1 MSGLLSKLRTL
12 LPFANKTNESV
23 EPAMLLLVGLGNPG
37 DQYKGN
43 RHNVG
48 FMAIDAIASMHNFG
62 PWKTKF
68 QGKISEGFI
77 TDANGERVK
86 TLLLKPT
93 TFYND
98 SGRSVGEAMNFFKI
112 SSENVMVFHD
122 EIDLAPGR
130 VRVKVGGGHSG
141 NNGMRSIMA
150 QASKD
155 VRRTR
160 LGVGHPGDKSL
171 VQSHVLSDFAKS
183 EVKWLDDML
192 DSCARS
198 IHFLAANDDERFQAE
213 VMRLAPAPKEDM
225 SRRMNRSDT

>member
-1 MSGLLSKLRTL
+1 MTSLLSKLLAL
-12 LPFANKTNESV
+12 LPFAKSHQRDA
-23 EPAMLLLVGLGNPG
+23 EPFMLLLVGLGNPG

-43 RHNVG
+43 RHNIG
-48 FMAIDAIASMHNFG
+48 FMAIDAIADMHGFG
-62 PWKTKF
+62 PWKSKF
-68 QGKISEGFI
+68 QGKISEGFL
-77 TDANGERVK
+77 TDANGGRVK

-112 SSENVMVFHD
+112 SADQTVIFHD

-130 VRVKVGGGHSG
+130 VRMKIGGGHSG

-160 LGVGHPGDKSL
+160 LGVGHPGDKSR
-171 VQSHVLSDFAKS
+171 VQGHVLSDFAKS
-183 EVKWLDDML
+183 EAKWLDDML
-192 DSCARS
+192 DACARA
-198 IHFLAANDDERFQAE
+198 IHFLAAGDDERFQAE

-225 SRRMNRSDT
+225 SRRKGN